1 VGRWGCTSL
10 LGAKGCPGPSTRSGC
25 LSNQPD
31 VAQSRIGSVSDWLYP
46 YICGAGRGAR
56 KKYSAAS
63 KRWRKRVFRRP
74 HIITAVLVAA
84 IIVLISAVP
93 GHGWI
98 AVAGAGL
105 GLLLG
110 VYLTLLESPPGYIEN
125 WRTGAEGER
134 RTARALAPLR
144 RRGYKLLHDL
154 PDRRSPNS
162 DSKSNLD
169 HVVVSSA
176 GIFLLD
182 SKLLGG
188 AVSIQ
193 RETVRVQRRDDEEG
207 SYDLW
212 WLARTMR
219 GRARRLQE
227 DIEQATGIRSVL
239 AVVVLW
245 NEFSAGLVE
254 RDGLVFVAGKRLA
267 SWLEQLPKS
276 LERQQVASVAA
287 CVKAKRPREHRF
299 WRG

>member
-1 VGRWGCTSL
+1 M
-10 LGAKGCPGPSTRSGC
+10 
-25 LSNQPD
+25 
-31 VAQSRIGSVSDWLYP
+31 SDWLYP
-46 YICGAGRGAR
+46 FICGAGRGAR
-56 KKYSAAS
+56 EKYNAAS

-74 HIITAVLVAA
+74 QIFTAVLVVAIVVLTVAA
-84 IIVLISAVP
+84 PGDRWIV
-93 GHGWI
+93 
-98 AVAGAGL
+98 VAGAGL

-110 VYLTLLESPPGYIEN
+110 GYLALLESPPAYIEN

-154 PDRRSPNS
+154 SDRRSPKS

-176 GIFLLD
+176 GVFLLD

-188 AVSIQ
+188 AVSIKG
-193 RETVRVQRRDDEEG
+193 ETVRVQRRDDEDE

-227 DIEQATGIRSVL
+227 DIEHATGIRSVL
-239 AVVVLW
+239 AVVVFW

-254 RDGLVFVAGKRLA
+254 REGLAFVSGKRLA
-267 SWLEQLPKS
+267 SWLEQQPKS
-276 LERQQVASVAA
+276 LESQQVVSVAA
-287 CVKAKRPREHRF
+287 CVKEKRSREHRF
-299 WRG
+299 WRS

>member
-1 VGRWGCTSL
+1 M
-10 LGAKGCPGPSTRSGC
+10 
-25 LSNQPD
+25 
-31 VAQSRIGSVSDWLYP
+31 SDWLYP

-56 KKYSAAS
+56 KTYSAAS
-63 KRWRKRVFRRP
+63 KRWRKRVFRGP
-74 HIITAVLVAA
+74 HVITALLVAA
-84 IIVLISAVP
+84 IVVLIIAVP
-93 GHGWI
+93 GDGWI
-98 AVAGAGL
+98 VVAGAGL

-134 RTARALAPLR
+134 RTARTLAPLR

-154 PDRRSPNS
+154 PDRRSPKF

-176 GIFLLD
+176 GVFLLD

-188 AVSIQ
+188 AVSIKG
-193 RETVRVQRRDDEEG
+193 ETVRVQRRDDEEE

-239 AVVVLW
+239 PVVVFW

-254 RDGLVFVAGKRLA
+254 REGLVFVSGKRVA

-276 LERQQVASVAA
+276 LEPQQVASVGA
-287 CVKAKRPREHRF
+287 CVKEQRPRENRF

>member
-1 VGRWGCTSL
+1 MCRTRCTL
-10 LGAKGCPGPSTRSGC
+10 HLR
-25 LSNQPD
+25 
-31 VAQSRIGSVSDWLYP
+31 
-46 YICGAGRGAR
+46 AGRGAR
-56 KKYSAAS
+56 KTYSAAS
-63 KRWRKRVFRRP
+63 KRWRKRVFRGP
-74 HIITAVLVAA
+74 HVITALLVAA
-84 IIVLISAVP
+84 IVVLIIAVP
-93 GHGWI
+93 GDGWI
-98 AVAGAGL
+98 VVAGAGL

-134 RTARALAPLR
+134 RTARTLAPLR

-154 PDRRSPNS
+154 PDRRSPKF

-176 GIFLLD
+176 GVFLLD

-188 AVSIQ
+188 AVSIKG
-193 RETVRVQRRDDEEG
+193 ETVRVQRRDDEEE

-239 AVVVLW
+239 PVVVFW

-254 RDGLVFVAGKRLA
+254 REGLVFVWESAWHPGSSSCRSRLSHSKSPPWEHA
-267 SWLEQLPKS
+267 SRSSAHGRTGSGAADLAAARRDWLE
-276 LERQQVASVAA
+276 
-287 CVKAKRPREHRF
+287 
-299 WRG
+299 